1 MSPKEKEDWS
11 KVATKP
17 WRMPVKFFNVAVITP
32 GGFTESPSMTPKAA
46 AKRSPEEFLRF
57 ADEVAAAA
65 AMIQAEQAQAKL
77 DLGSDGPGV
86 FSTTDGGDS

>member
-1 MSPKEKEDWS
+1 M
-11 KVATKP
+11 TKA

-32 GGFTESPSMTPKAA
+32 GGFTEPASMTPKAA
-46 AKRSPEEFLRF
+46 AQRNPEKFLRF

-77 DLGSDGPGV
+77 AFGRRDGPGV
-86 FSTTDGGDS
+86 FSTTDGGSPR